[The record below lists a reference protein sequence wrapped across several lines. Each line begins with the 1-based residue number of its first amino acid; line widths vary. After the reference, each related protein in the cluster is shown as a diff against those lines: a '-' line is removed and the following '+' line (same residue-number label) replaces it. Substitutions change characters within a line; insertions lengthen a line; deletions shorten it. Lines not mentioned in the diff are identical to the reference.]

1 MTPDQTEADRAFD
14 AWMTSMDAENTK
26 FTAWLK
32 REFPH
37 GMPTH
42 AEQVFAAKAWL
53 AAKAEPV
60 EVTDEMVER
69 GAAAMKP
76 NLFSNNEREAYF
88 AASPTT
94 VDHARHIS
102 RTLIA
107 RILSAALNPIP
118 TKGSP

>member
-1 MTPDQTEADRAFD
+1 MTPDEWKEAQRPGFE
-14 AWMTSMDAENTK
+14 AWARPRFPDHPFVMVDGVYASETK
-26 FTAWLK
+26 QSLF
-32 REFPH
+32 E
-37 GMPTH
+37 
-42 AEQVFAAKAWL
+42 AWL

-60 EVTDEMVER
+60 EVTEEMVEW

-76 NLFSNNEREAYF
+76 NLFSDNEREAHF

-107 RILSAALNPIP
+107 RILSAALNPV
-118 TKGSP
+118 TGTEGENG